1 MDNSPLKTTIS
12 FCSSPRDQHYYPDQP
27 FPADEISAFLH
38 QFLLLHPQ
46 SSFYPPPF
54 TPQAQSFSTPVNAG
68 SSVLDPARDRQFPN
82 NLIHFGG
89 NIGDFSNGVGGNEPP
104 DGREAEREEAPADE
118 LLPPPKP
125 PSKRTRAAEVHNLSE
140 KVGRPFLLLLLIPS
154 LFCVVSNGETDFVID
169 DGMVEQRRRGRI
181 NEKMKALQ
189 KLIPNSN
196 KTDKASMLD
205 EAIEYLKQLQLQVQ
219 VLSMRTGAAGLH
231 QMSHNNIAESFL
243 QQQARQPLPASRLV
257 KVKAEEAVS
266 PMDEQKSPAAANG
279 AVIKLGRQS
288 SAASNVTH
296 SMIRSSYY

>member
-1 MDNSPLKTTIS
+1 MDNSPLKTALS
-12 FCSSPRDQHYYPDQP
+12 FCSSPRDHHCYPDQP
-27 FPADEISAFLH
+27 IPADEISAFLH

-54 TPQAQSFSTPVNAG
+54 TPQAQSFVTPVNAG
-68 SSVLDPARDRQFPN
+68 SSVLDPARDGQFPS

-89 NIGDFSNGVGGNEPP
+89 NIAGLCNGAGNEPP

-118 LLPPPKP
+118 LLPPPKT

-140 KVGRPFLLLLLIPS
+140 K
-154 LFCVVSNGETDFVID
+154 
-169 DGMVEQRRRGRI
+169 RRRSRI

-279 AVIKLGRQS
+279 AVIKLGKQS